1 MMFLAVPKPF
11 QKTSKQFSL
20 QHYMLCSRV
29 ISNLGSFISEK
40 LHVCTYVSCS
50 ALRLRLFSTVFDFS
64 PLYLFTLG
72 LGGSA
77 PRRQKT
83 GGLHQGSPPEWGKK
97 LGVSL
102 GNAAGEI
109 LGPATLPSTQ
119 VCIFLPRRRAL
130 YPYPSISILTLYV
143 FILICN
149 IWEMS
154 QRQRYRIVTD
164 MDTNMDI
171 QICVWIWRY

>member
-1 MMFLAVPKPF
+1 MDGETLMMFLAVPKPF

-72 LGGSA
+72 LGGS
-77 PRRQKT
+77 RGVVHR
-83 GGLHQGSPPEWGKK
+83 GGRK
-97 LGVSL
+97 LGVFTRGLRPSGAKSL
-102 GNAAGEI
+102 GCHWEMPLVRYWGQP
-109 LGPATLPSTQ
+109 L
-119 VCIFLPRRRAL
+119 FRAHRCAYFCL
-130 YPYPSISILTLYV
+130 VGVHYIHIHPYP
-143 FILICN
+143 F
-149 IWEMS
+149 
-154 QRQRYRIVTD
+154 
-164 MDTNMDI
+164 
-171 QICVWIWRY
+171 